1 MYSDKNIKLINK
13 DNMSEDI
20 ELIGAFE
27 LDNNRYIIYYKYN
40 DDSIIYMGKIINKD
54 DRQYIINLDSNEEE
68 KIKDIIK
75 KMLDYD
81 KGEDNV

>member
-27 LDNNRYIIYYKYN
+27 LDNNRYIIYYKDN